1 MKADV
6 SKLHGFIY
14 MPYLDRHT
22 PSTVTITHYIP
33 RDVKS
38 NELTIYQSLMGFI
51 VWFILALF
59 FIQRETP
66 FL

>member
-1 MKADV
+1 
-6 SKLHGFIY
+6 